1 MPTPEKEKRRYGG
14 ASFAD
19 RQSERRERLIMA
31 AIAVFGRAGREGAT
45 VAAICAEAG
54 LTARYFYESFP
65 NRDALFLEA
74 FRAVQRELLTRLDQS
89 IEPADPVKSALT
101 AFFASLAEHPGPAR
115 VFLLDP
121 HGREAEMQ
129 EAGQEAA
136 ARLSQLFA
144 PGVTGRLALSGM
156 LGAII
161 QIARTWIASDFAA
174 PVEEVVATALP
185 FARAARDAKAMGT
198 SAGP

>member
-1 MPTPEKEKRRYGG
+1 MATMEKEKRRYGG

-19 RQSERRERLIMA
+19 RQTERRERLILA
-31 AIAVFGRAGREGAT
+31 AIDVFGRSGREGAT

-74 FRAVQRELLTRLDQS
+74 FRAVQRELLARLDQG
-89 IEPADPVKSALT
+89 IDPADPVKSALT
-101 AFFASLAEHPGPAR
+101 GFFAALAEHPGPAR

-129 EAGQEAA
+129 AAGQEAA
-136 ARLSQLFA
+136 ARLGQLFA
-144 PGVTGRLALSGM
+144 PGVTAKLALSGM

-161 QIARTWIASDFAA
+161 QIARSWIASGFAE
-174 PVEEVVATALP
+174 PVTTVVATALP
-185 FARAARDAKAMGT
+185 FAKAAHESALGT